1 MYPFCNKVETQFF
14 SYLEQGYG
22 HADEQLFCCVYL
34 ENPDLFDVYY
44 ADYNQMVTNY
54 VWLKDNPSE
63 PLNLVIT
70 HSFERGN
77 FDVCLDGC
85 KKMWRSYKQGYT
97 NLNANE
103 IVRLTSLYRACLQ
116 KKGLPAVLE

>member
-1 MYPFCNKVETQFF
+1 MLKFRTNKIKFDAFVGLDGTEAMSRMDDQ
-14 SYLEQGYG
+14 SYVG
-22 HADEQLFCCVYL
+22 
-34 ENPDLFDVYY
+34 
-44 ADYNQMVTNY
+44 QMVTNY